1 MNLSPIKPVV
11 EEHRRWSCRCKG
23 CGRINLEQFPKDLSR
38 KTYGPNI
45 RAWIVVLATKGNVTI
60 RKAMAILQQL
70 LGTKAT
76 LGTSVNIANHFAD
89 QEMKAA
95 LKAFMM
101 PSE

>member
-1 MNLSPIKPVV
+1 M
-11 EEHRRWSCRCKG
+11 
-23 CGRINLEQFPKDLSR
+23 
-38 KTYGPNI
+38 
-45 RAWIVVLATKGNVTI
+45 LATKGNVTI